1 VSGTAWA
8 AVSGVGFGLFQSLNR
23 VAGRGIASAYVST
36 FIQLAIAAVVL
47 VVASAATADL
57 SVLEGA
63 GAWALLAFA
72 AAGILHFLAGW
83 TFLNLSQQRIGA
95 ARTAPLLTLTPLFG
109 LVVALV
115 SLGQLPSA
123 GALAAIV
130 PMMAGAY
137 LVAGGRGGE
146 VRPADAVFALG
157 CAAMWAISPV
167 LTLHGLE
174 GVDSPLLGVTIGML
188 ASVAA
193 YAALLARRGEG
204 LALGDIGTG
213 ALAAKLLAGVLVALA
228 TWTRWLA
235 LDDAAVG
242 VVLALGLLNVPI
254 VLFLAPR
261 LAGRHLERV
270 SARVRA
276 GAALVLAGSLA
287 LIAVG

>member
-1 VSGTAWA
+1 VTGALWA

-36 FIQLAIAAVVL
+36 FLQLAVAAVVL
-47 VVASAATADL
+47 AVASAATAD
-57 SVLEGA
+57 VAELERA
-63 GAWALLAFA
+63 GGWALLAFA
-72 AAGILHFLAGW
+72 AAGLVHFLAGW

-115 SLGQLPSA
+115 TLGQVPGA

-137 LVAGGRGGE
+137 LVAGGGRGE
-146 VRPADAVFALG
+146 VRPADALFALG

-167 LTLHGLE
+167 LTLRGLD
-174 GVDSPLLGVTIGML
+174 GLDSPLLGVTVGML

-193 YAALLARRGEG
+193 YAGLLARRGERLG
-204 LALGDIGTG
+204 LGAIDPLALGV
-213 ALAAKLLAGVLVALA
+213 KLLAGVLVALA

-235 LDDAAVG
+235 LDDTAVG
-242 VVLALGLLNVPI
+242 VVLALGLLNVPV
-254 VLFLAPR
+254 VLFLSPR
-261 LAGRHLERV
+261 LTGGHLERV
-270 SARVRA
+270 TARVRA

>member
-8 AVSGVGFGLFQSLNR
+8 AMSGVGFGLFQSVNR
-23 VAGRGIASAYVST
+23 VAGEGIASAYVST
-36 FIQLAIAAVVL
+36 FIQLTIAAVVL
-47 VVASAATADL
+47 LVASLTTADV
-57 SVLEGA
+57 SDLEGA

-83 TFLNLSQQRIGA
+83 TFLNLSQARIGA

-115 SLGQLPSA
+115 TLGQLPSA

-137 LVAGGRGGE
+137 LIAGGRGGDL
-146 VRPADAVFALG
+146 RPADASFALG

-167 LTLHGLE
+167 LTLHGLDDL
-174 GVDSPLLGVTIGML
+174 DSPLLGVTIGML

-193 YAALLARRGEG
+193 YAALLAGRGEALDLG
-204 LALGDIGTG
+204 AIQPRPLAV
-213 ALAAKLLAGVLVALA
+213 KLLAGVLVALA

-235 LDDAAVG
+235 LDDATVG

-270 SARVRA
+270 TARVRA